1 MKFSKADEII
11 FQNIFLL
18 RKKRQFGKALKLLDS
33 LEFKYKNNKII
44 HGLYAIIFYEAKD
57 FKNSAIH
64 YGKVITIKP
73 NSELASLGLYMSLI
87 HLGKHRKALK
97 ELFRYTE
104 ISEPKLYIVTI
115 KELMEEN
122 IDTIGFNTDKIKIQ
136 SLYKKWCLT
145 YDAITSSKSKVATGV
160 RVSSG

>member
-1 MKFSKADEII
+1 MKFSKEDEII

-18 RKKRQFGKALKLLDS
+18 REKREFRKALKLLNS

-73 NSELASLGLYMSLI
+73 NSELASLGLYLSLI
-87 HLGKHRKALK
+87 QIGKDTKALK
-97 ELFRYTE
+97 ELFRYTD
-104 ISEPKLYIVTI
+104 SYKPKLYIVTI
-115 KELMEEN
+115 KELMEDEN
-122 IDTIGFNTDKIKIQ
+122 IEGIGVKTDKKKIQ
-136 SLYKKWCLT
+136 NLYNKWCSP
-145 YDAITSSKSKVATGV
+145 ANPRMNK
-160 RVSSG
+160 